1 MAQDKKENKATGKV
15 TLTSGFWRTLLIVF
29 AALLTF
35 AGPTYVVYAFNSV
48 LKIDYAI
55 SIVSGFV
62 LFIIGLT
69 IIWYLIK
76 QKVVT

>member
-1 MAQDKKENKATGKV
+1 MAQDKKESKTTGKAI
-15 TLTSGFWRTLLIVF
+15 LASGFWRTLLIMF

-48 LKIDYAI
+48 LKINYAI

-62 LFIIGLT
+62 LFIVGLA

>member
-1 MAQDKKENKATGKV
+1 MAQDKKENKTPGKAI
-15 TLTSGFWRTLLIVF
+15 LASGFWRTLLIIF

-55 SIVSGFV
+55 SVVSGFV
-62 LFIIGLT
+62 LFIIGLA

>member
-1 MAQDKKENKATGKV
+1 MAQDKKENKTPGKAI
-15 TLTSGFWRTLLIVF
+15 LASGSWRTLLIIL

-48 LKIDYAI
+48 LNINYAI
-55 SIVSGFV
+55 SVVSGFV
-62 LFIIGLT
+62 LFTVGLAM
-69 IIWYLIK
+69 IWYLIK

>member
-1 MAQDKKENKATGKV
+1 MAQDKEENKTPGKV
-15 TLTSGFWRTLLIVF
+15 TLASGFWRTLLIVF

-62 LFIIGLT
+62 LFIVGLA

>member
-1 MAQDKKENKATGKV
+1 MAQDKEENKTPGKAI
-15 TLTSGFWRTLLIVF
+15 LASGFRRTILIIF

-48 LKIDYAI
+48 LKINYAI
-55 SIVSGFV
+55 SVVSGFV
-62 LFIIGLT
+62 LFIVGLA

>member
-1 MAQDKKENKATGKV
+1 MAQDKKENKTPGKAI
-15 TLTSGFWRTLLIVF
+15 LTSGFWRTLLIIF

-48 LKIDYAI
+48 LKINYAI

-62 LFIIGLT
+62 LFIVGLT

>member
-1 MAQDKKENKATGKV
+1 MAQDKKENKATGKAI
-15 TLTSGFWRTLLIVF
+15 LASGFWRTLLIIF

-48 LKIDYAI
+48 LKINYAI

-62 LFIIGLT
+62 LFIIGLA

>member
-1 MAQDKKENKATGKV
+1 MAQDKKENKTPGKAI
-15 TLTSGFWRTLLIVF
+15 LTSGSWRTLLIIL

-55 SIVSGFV
+55 SVVSGFV
-62 LFIIGLT
+62 LFIVGLA

>member
-1 MAQDKKENKATGKV
+1 MAQDKKENKTPRKAI
-15 TLTSGFWRTLLIVF
+15 LTSGFWRTLLIIF

-62 LFIIGLT
+62 LFIVGLA

>member
-1 MAQDKKENKATGKV
+1 MAQDKEENK
-15 TLTSGFWRTLLIVF
+15 TSGKAILASGFRRTLLIIF

-35 AGPTYVVYAFNSV
+35 AGPTYVVYVFNNV

-62 LFIIGLT
+62 LFIVGLA

>member
-1 MAQDKKENKATGKV
+1 MAQDKKENKTPGK
-15 TLTSGFWRTLLIVF
+15 TILASGFRRTLLIIF

-48 LKIDYAI
+48 LKINYAI

-62 LFIIGLT
+62 LFIVGLA

>member
-1 MAQDKKENKATGKV
+1 MAQDKKENKATGKAI
-15 TLTSGFWRTLLIVF
+15 LASGFRRTLLIIF

-62 LFIIGLT
+62 LFIVGLA

>member
-1 MAQDKKENKATGKV
+1 MAQDKKENKTPGKV
-15 TLTSGFWRTLLIVF
+15 ILTSGFWRTLLIVF